1 MISGSLMMGDDD
13 VDGGV
18 ILLGETF
25 REKIEC
31 DFEGSDNPEEEQY
44 LALIKHILETGNK
57 RIDRTAVGTL
67 SVFGRTMRF
76 SLRDGKFPLLT
87 TKRVFWR
94 GVVEELLWFIRGDT
108 NALHLSEKNVK
119 IWDANSSTEFLT
131 SVGLGH
137 REEGDLGPIYGFQW
151 RHFGARYTDM
161 HADYTG
167 QGIDQLTQLIHEI
180 KTNPMSRRLILTAW
194 NPYDLSMMA
203 LPPCHMF
210 CQFYVNQGELSCQL
224 YMRSCDMGLGVPF
237 NIASYCLL
245 TCMMAQVC
253 DLRPGEFIHV
263 LGDAHVYRDHVDGL
277 KQQLLR
283 KPRSFPRLN
292 INSSVKNI
300 DEFKFEDFEL
310 IDYNPYGAIQMKM
323 AV

>member
-1 MISGSLMMGDDD
+1 
-13 VDGGV
+13 
-18 ILLGETF
+18 
-25 REKIEC
+25 
-31 DFEGSDNPEEEQY
+31 
-44 LALIKHILETGNK
+44 
-57 RIDRTAVGTL
+57 
-67 SVFGRTMRF
+67 MRF
-76 SLRDGKFPLLT
+76 SLKDGKFPLLT

-108 NALHLSEKNVK
+108 NALHLREKNVK

-167 QGIDQLTQLIHEI
+167 QGIDQLAQLINDI

-194 NPYDLSMMA
+194 NPYDLPIMA

-245 TCMMAQVC
+245 TYMMAQVC

-263 LGDAHVYRDHVDGL
+263 LGDAHVYRDHVNAL

-292 INSSVKNI
+292 INPSVKNI